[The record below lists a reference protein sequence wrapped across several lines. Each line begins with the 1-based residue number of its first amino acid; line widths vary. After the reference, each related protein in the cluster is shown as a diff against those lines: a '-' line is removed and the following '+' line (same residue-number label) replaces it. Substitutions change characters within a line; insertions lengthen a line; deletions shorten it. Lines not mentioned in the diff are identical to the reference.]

1 MAILSAFQIAA
12 LAKEAGFPAS
22 QIPTAVAIALAE
34 SGGSTSIVSR
44 PNSDGSVDKGLW
56 QINSKAHADLLSRYD
71 YSNPHDNAKMAFI
84 IYSQAGNRWTPW
96 TTFNTG
102 SYRLFLNKG
111 SAGAGNP
118 LPVTGSG
125 SGVAATNA
133 GFSLA
138 SFTQNASKAGDGGL
152 GWFTRIVL
160 FFVGLGIIFQ
170 VLKSILNRAPAIK
183 AAGKIAK
190 TAAVVAK

>member
-22 QIPTAVAIALAE
+22 QIPIAVAVAFAE
-34 SGGSTSIVSR
+34 SGGSTTIVSK
-44 PNSDGSVDKGLW
+44 PNTDGSVDKGLW

-84 IYSQAGNRWTPW
+84 IWSQAGNKWTPW

-102 SYRLFLNKG
+102 SYRLYLNKG
-111 SAGAGNP
+111 NAGAGNP
-118 LPVTGSG
+118 QSVPGSG
-125 SGVAATNA
+125 SGGIVTSNA

-138 SFTQNASKAGDGGL
+138 SFTQNASKSSDGGL

-160 FFVGLGIIFQ
+160 FFIGIG
-170 VLKSILNRAPAIK
+170 VLFLVAKNAIMGGGSTIQQAVK
-183 AAGKIAK
+183 VAK
-190 TAAVVAK
+190 VVAK